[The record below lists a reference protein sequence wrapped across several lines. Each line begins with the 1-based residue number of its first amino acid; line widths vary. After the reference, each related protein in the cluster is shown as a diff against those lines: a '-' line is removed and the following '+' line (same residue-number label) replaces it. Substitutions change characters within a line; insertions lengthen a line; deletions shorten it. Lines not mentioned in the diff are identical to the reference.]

1 MEIRILGRDLEVSEI
16 GFGCMGM
23 SHAYGTVSTQKE
35 AEELIEKAID
45 EGCTFFDTA
54 EIYGTTE
61 DPHHNEKLLGEVL
74 RPYRKKIVLASKC
87 GIRFDETATTVNKP
101 LIPDGRPETIK
112 ASIEGSLMRL
122 NTDHLD
128 LYYIH
133 RIDMTVPI
141 EETAGAMKELMEQ
154 GKITHW
160 GLSEASEEIIRRA
173 HKVCPVTA
181 IQNRYSMM
189 YRDYEKLF
197 PVLEELKIGFV
208 AFSPLANGLL
218 TAAYHSHGEFEKPGD
233 YRSAMPQFT
242 EEGLKEN
249 NEFMSWMKVIA
260 EEKNATPAQISL
272 AWMLAKK
279 PYIVPIP
286 GTRKVNRLEENMES
300 ADIKLTQDE
309 VKSIDEMI
317 AHMPMSQVFGGSKI
331 QKK

>member
-74 RPYRKKIVLASKC
+74 RPYRNKIVLASKC

-141 EETAGAMKELMEQ
+141 EETAGAMSLQGNSFALCLKKHEFLMACGQ
-154 GKITHW
+154 HTRN
-160 GLSEASEEIIRRA
+160 AMQNIIR
-173 HKVCPVTA
+173 K
-181 IQNRYSMM
+181 S
-189 YRDYEKLF
+189 
-197 PVLEELKIGFV
+197 
-208 AFSPLANGLL
+208 
-218 TAAYHSHGEFEKPGD
+218 
-233 YRSAMPQFT
+233 
-242 EEGLKEN
+242 
-249 NEFMSWMKVIA
+249 
-260 EEKNATPAQISL
+260 
-272 AWMLAKK
+272 
-279 PYIVPIP
+279 
-286 GTRKVNRLEENMES
+286 
-300 ADIKLTQDE
+300 LTQRMRH
-309 VKSIDEMI
+309 I
-317 AHMPMSQVFGGSKI
+317 G
-331 QKK
+331 

>member
-61 DPHHNEKLLGEVL
+61 DPHHNEKLLGKVL
-74 RPYRKKIVLASKC
+74 RPYRNKIVLASKC

-133 RIDMTVPI
+133 RVDPNVPI
-141 EETAGAMKELMEQ
+141 EDVAMAMKQFKKE
-154 GKITHW
+154 GKIKEW
-160 GLSEASEEIIRRA
+160 GLSEASVETIKRA
-173 HKVCPVTA
+173 HA
-181 IQNRYSMM
+181 IEPLAAVEYEYSMWW
-189 YRDYEKLF
+189 RTIEKDVL
-197 PVLEELKIGFV
+197 PVLEELGIGLV
-208 AFSPLANGLL
+208 AYSPLGRGFLTGKLKIDTSFDENDNRKDLPRFQKEAMEANQVLL
-218 TAAYHSHGEFEKPGD
+218 D
-233 YRSAMPQFT
+233 YINELATYQ
-242 EEGLKEN
+242 ELK
-249 NEFMSWMKVIA
+249 K
-260 EEKNATPAQISL
+260 
-272 AWMLAKK
+272 MLMLLKF
-279 PYIVPIP
+279 I
-286 GTRKVNRLEENMES
+286 L
-300 ADIKLTQDE
+300 
-309 VKSIDEMI
+309 
-317 AHMPMSQVFGGSKI
+317 PMMN
-331 QKK
+331 